1 MNARV
6 FAPIIL
12 AVAVSGCGVNTIPT
26 REETAK
32 AAWGEVQNQYQR
44 RADLVPQ
51 LVSTVRGAAA
61 QERNV
66 LREVTEARASA
77 TQVQLTPEQLSDPQ
91 ALQRYAEAQNRLSTG
106 LIAIRQ
112 LQEAYPDLKS
122 NANFQEL
129 QSQLEGTENRIAI
142 ARRDYNG
149 AVQAYNTEIRTFPSL
164 IAARFVYGAQ
174 PLQPFNAT
182 SPGADRAPT
191 ITFDPVTGATPRPG
205 APAPAAS

>member
-1 MNARV
+1 MRHLRA
-6 FAPIIL
+6 AIALSL
-12 AVAVSGCGVNTIPT
+12 AVPLTACGVNTIPT
-26 REETAK
+26 KEEAAK

-91 ALQRYAEAQNRLSTG
+91 ALQRYAEAQNRLSTS

-112 LQEAYPDLKS
+112 LQEAYPDLKT

-149 AVQAYNTEIRTFPSL
+149 AVQSYNTEIRTFPSL
-164 IAARFVYGAQ
+164 IAARFVYSAQ
-174 PLQPFNAT
+174 PLQPFQAT

-191 ITFDPVTGATPRPG
+191 VTFDPVTGATP
-205 APAPAAS
+205 APPPPAAS

>member
-1 MNARV
+1 MQRAR
-6 FAPIIL
+6 AIL
-12 AVAVSGCGVNTIPT
+12 AISFALPAAACGVNTIPT
-26 REETAK
+26 REEAAK

-61 QERNV
+61 QERNT

-77 TQVQLTPEQLSDPQ
+77 TQVQLTEEQLRDPA

-112 LQEAYPDLKS
+112 LQEAYPDLKT
-122 NANFQEL
+122 NANFQDL

-149 AVQAYNTEIRTFPSL
+149 SVQAYNTEIRTFPSL
-164 IAARFVYGAQ
+164 IAARFIYSAQ
-174 PLQPFNAT
+174 PLVPFQAT
-182 SPGADRAPT
+182 TPGADRAPT
-191 ITFDPVTGATPRPG
+191 ITFDPVEGATPAPG
-205 APAPAAS
+205 RS